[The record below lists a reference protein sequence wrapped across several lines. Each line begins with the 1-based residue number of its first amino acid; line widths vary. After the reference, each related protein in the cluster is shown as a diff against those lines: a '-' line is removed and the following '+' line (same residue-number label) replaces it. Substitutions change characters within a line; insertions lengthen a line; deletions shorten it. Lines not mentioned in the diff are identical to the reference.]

1 TQGVLLLSDASNGEH
16 LSTMDA
22 SYLTRLR
29 TGALSAIGTNKL
41 AREDAKVLGVI
52 GTGAM
57 AFEQV
62 LGVLEVRKIEQILL
76 YNPTTAKAHGFKDRL
91 ASLGVDLPIEI
102 VEPCHDV
109 VAASDIIKCSRR
121 SNEPVFTGKLLK
133 DGTPVNG

>member
-1 TQGVLLLSDASNGEH
+1 MHDSCHDFMEEIVRYHPANVNNPERTVMEFKEHEASALYMPSADRSENKSATKEVTLFEINALINKPTTQGVLLLSDASNGEH

-62 LGVLEVRKIEQILL
+62 
-76 YNPTTAKAHGFKDRL
+76 
-91 ASLGVDLPIEI
+91 
-102 VEPCHDV
+102 
-109 VAASDIIKCSRR
+109 
-121 SNEPVFTGKLLK
+121 
-133 DGTPVNG
+133 

>member
-1 TQGVLLLSDASNGEH
+1 FPKNPLINKPTTQGVLLLSDASNGEH

-57 AFEQV
+57 AYEEV
-62 LGVLEVRKIEQILL
+62 LGVLEVRQIEQNFL
-76 YNPTTAKAHGFKDRL
+76 YYPTTSEAQACKDRL
-91 ASLGVDLPIEI
+91 AKLGD
-102 VEPCHDV
+102 D
-109 VAASDIIKCSRR
+109 
-121 SNEPVFTGKLLK
+121 
-133 DGTPVNG
+133 